1 MVGIY
6 IVNINT
12 AIDPS
17 LINRML
23 PYLSID
29 RQNKVAKFRMFDDV
43 HRSVIAELLIR
54 SLIIDQLDIANRDIK
69 FGENTYHKPYLQS
82 HTNFEFNLT
91 HSGEWVACAIDHHSV
106 GIDIEHMVNSNLD
119 IAKRF
124 FTPRE
129 YEDLIK
135 SDVSEQRNYFYKLWT
150 LKESYI
156 KAVGKGLYIPLDS
169 FSMDINDRNEVTMDK
184 EENDIPYFFH
194 TRQVNSDYM
203 LSVCSM
209 TNHCSI
215 PTIIH
220 EEELINSFLV
230 S

>member
-6 IVNINT
+6 MVNINT

-17 LINRML
+17 LIRQMI
-23 PYLSID
+23 PYLSTD
-29 RQNKVAKFRMFDDV
+29 RQNKVARLRMFDDV

-54 SLIIDQLDIANRDIK
+54 SLIIDQLNIPNRNIK

-82 HTNFEFNLT
+82 HSTFEFNLS
-91 HSGEWVACAIDHHSV
+91 HSGEWVACAIDHHCV
-106 GIDIEHMVNSNLD
+106 GIDIEQMKSSNLD

-129 YEDLIK
+129 YEDLMQK
-135 SDVSEQRNYFYKLWT
+135 DGSEQRNYFYKLWT

-156 KAVGKGLYIPLDS
+156 KAVGKGLHIPLDS
-169 FSMDINDRNEVTMDK
+169 FSMDINDKNEITMDK
-184 EENDIPYFFH
+184 EENDIPYFFN
-194 TRQVNSDYM
+194 TSPVNSDYM
-203 LSVCSM
+203 LSVCSK
-209 TNHCSI
+209 TNHCST
-215 PTIIH
+215 PTVIQ
-220 EEELINSFLV
+220 EDELIHSFLV

>member
-17 LINRML
+17 LINKML

-29 RQNKVAKFRMFDDV
+29 RQNKVSKLRIFDDV

-54 SLIIDQLDIANRDIK
+54 SIIIDQLNIPNSDIR

-82 HTNFEFNLT
+82 HSNFEFNLS
-91 HSGEWVACAIDHHSV
+91 HSGEWVACAIDHHVV
-106 GIDIEHMVNSNLD
+106 GIDIEQMLDINLE

-124 FTPRE
+124 FTLRE
-129 YEDLIK
+129 YEDLMQK
-135 SDVSEQRNYFYKLWT
+135 DSSEQRNYFYKLWT

-156 KAVGKGLYIPLDS
+156 KAVGKGLHIPLNS
-169 FSMDINDRNEVTMDK
+169 FSMDINDRNEITIDK
-184 EENDIPYFFH
+184 EQNDSPYFFN
-194 TRQVNSDYM
+194 TSQVNSDYM
-203 LSVCSM
+203 LSVCS
-209 TNHCSI
+209 TANHCST
-215 PTIIH
+215 PTVLH
-220 EEELINSFLV
+220 EEELINSFLL

>member
-17 LINRML
+17 LINKML
-23 PYLSID
+23 PYLSLD
-29 RQNKVAKFRMFDDV
+29 RQNKVSKLRMFDDV

-54 SLIIDQLDIANRDIK
+54 SLIIDQLNIPNRNIR

-82 HTNFEFNLT
+82 HANFEFNLS
-91 HSGEWVACAIDHHSV
+91 HSGEWVACAIDHHCV
-106 GIDIEHMVNSNLD
+106 GIDIEQMLDINLE

-129 YEDLIK
+129 YEDLI
-135 SDVSEQRNYFYKLWT
+135 QRDTSVQQTHFYKLWT

-156 KAVGKGLYIPLDS
+156 KAVGKGLHIPLDS
-169 FSMDINDRNEVTMDK
+169 FSIDINDRNEITMEK
-184 EENDIPYFFH
+184 EDDIPYFLH
-194 TRQVNSDYM
+194 TRQVNSEYM
-203 LSVCSM
+203 LSVCST
-209 TNHCSI
+209 TNHCS
-215 PTIIH
+215 TLTVIH
-220 EEELINSFLV
+220 EEELINSFLL